1 MRTFY
6 SMEMDNPVGLGSC
19 ITQSLMRL
27 ITTHKHGFF
36 LLYIYIYIERERE
49 RERECVLAGWNK
61 LYLSKGG
68 RLTLVKRKLFNLPAY
83 FLSLFPIPV
92 SVAHRFEK
100 L

>member
-1 MRTFY
+1 MLRFY
-6 SMEMDNPVGLGSC
+6 SMEMNNPVGLGSC
-19 ITQSLMRL
+19 ITQSSWRL

-36 LLYIYIYIERERE
+36 LLYIYIYGENVGRLEEAI
-49 RERECVLAGWNK
+49 
-61 LYLSKGG
+61 SIQ

-92 SVAHRFEK
+92 SVAHHFEK

>member
-1 MRTFY
+1 
-6 SMEMDNPVGLGSC
+6 MDNPVGLGSC

-27 ITTHKHGFF
+27 ITSHKHGFF
-36 LLYIYIYIERERE
+36 LLYIYIYIYRERERE
-49 RERECVLAGWNK
+49 RERERMLAGWNK

-92 SVAHRFEK
+92 SVVHRFEK